1 MHIYVQV
8 YEALELL
15 KILYRM
21 NDLHQ
26 SGLDVKAIGKYV
38 SFACHLQRIVY
49 NFNQTLTMII

>member
-8 YEALELL
+8 LDALELL
-15 KILYRM
+15 TIFYRM

-38 SFACHLQRIVY
+38 SFDCHLQRIVF
-49 NFNQTLTMII
+49 NFNQ

>member
-15 KILYRM
+15 KIFYRM
-21 NDLHQ
+21 DDFHQ
-26 SGLDVKAIGKYV
+26 SGLDVQAIGKYV

-49 NFNQTLTMII
+49 NCNQTLKMII